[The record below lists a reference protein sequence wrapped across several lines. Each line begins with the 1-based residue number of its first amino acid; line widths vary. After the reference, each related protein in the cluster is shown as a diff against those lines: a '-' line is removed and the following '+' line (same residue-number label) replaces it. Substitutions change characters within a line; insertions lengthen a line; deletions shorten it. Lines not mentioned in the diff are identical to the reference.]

1 MTPFPINE
9 PILVLIGPTAI
20 GKTDLSLEIAERFGC
35 EIISMDSMQVYR
47 YMDIGTAKVT
57 AAEMARIPHH
67 LINIINPD
75 EQYDAARFVSDS
87 LDAMDSIRSRHRIP
101 LLTGGTGLY
110 LKSLV
115 HGLFEILPT
124 DNDLRNRLHQ
134 RLQEEGREAL
144 FSELVQVDPETAARI
159 HPNDTQRL
167 LRGLEIF
174 YLTSV
179 PWSVHLNNQRQ
190 QQKQKISRFTNI
202 LQLGLHCERHLLYER
217 IDRRTT
223 IMLDQGLI
231 EEVEQLRRM
240 GYGPKLSSMQ
250 SIGYRHANRY
260 IDGIWDA
267 ATMQETLVR
276 DTRRYAKRQM
286 TWFTAQKDIE
296 WHQRTRTRDILA
308 RIETFLSRCGGHE
321 SLTSP

>member
-1 MTPFPINE
+1 MTPLPINE
-9 PILVLIGPTAI
+9 PVLVLIGPTAI
-20 GKTDLSLEIAERFGC
+20 GKTDLSLEIADRFGC

-47 YMDIGTAKVT
+47 YMDIGTAKVS
-57 AAEMARIPHH
+57 AAEMARVTHH
-67 LINIINPD
+67 LIDIINPD
-75 EQYDAARFVSDS
+75 EQYDAARFVH
-87 LDAMDSIRSRHRIP
+87 DALEAVDRIRSRNRIP

-115 HGLFEILPT
+115 HGLFDILPT
-124 DNDLRNRLHQ
+124 DNDLRDRLRQ

-144 FSELVQVDPETAARI
+144 FSELAQVDPETAKRI
-159 HPNDTQRL
+159 HPNDSQRL

-179 PWSVHLNNQRQ
+179 PWSVHLRNQRQ
-190 QQKQKISRFTNI
+190 QQERSRFTNI
-202 LQLGLHCERHLLYER
+202 LQLGLRCERDLLYER
-217 IDRRTT
+217 IGRRTT

-240 GYGPKLSSMQ
+240 GYGPKLGSMQ

-296 WHQRTRTRDILA
+296 WFERTRTRDVLA
-308 RIETFLSRCGGHE
+308 RIEVFLAGCGGPE
-321 SLTSP
+321 SLAV

>member
-1 MTPFPINE
+1 MTTASPKDE
-9 PILVLIGPTAI
+9 PVLVLVGPTAI
-20 GKTDLSLEIAERFGC
+20 GKTDLSLEIADRFGC

-47 YMDIGTAKVT
+47 YMDIGTAKVS
-57 AAEMARIPHH
+57 AAEMARVTHH
-67 LINIINPD
+67 LIDIINPD
-75 EQYDAARFVSDS
+75 EQYDAARFVHNA
-87 LDAMDSIRSRHRIP
+87 LEAMDTIRSRNRIP
-101 LLTGGTGLY
+101 LITGGTGLY

-124 DNDLRNRLHQ
+124 DSELRERLRR

-144 FSELVQVDPETAARI
+144 FSELAGVDPETAERI
-159 HPNDTQRL
+159 HPNDSQRL

-179 PWSVHLNNQRQ
+179 PWSVHLRNQQRLQ
-190 QQKQKISRFTNI
+190 QERTRFTNI
-202 LQLGLHCERHLLYER
+202 LQLGLRCERDLLYER
-217 IDRRTT
+217 IGRRTT
-223 IMLDQGLI
+223 IMLNQGLI

-240 GYGPKLSSMQ
+240 GYGPELGSMQ
-250 SIGYRHANRY
+250 SIGYRHVNRY

-296 WHQRTRTRDILA
+296 WFERTRTRNILN
-308 RIETFLSRCGGHE
+308 RIEGFLTRSCL
-321 SLTSP
+321 S